1 MMEETT
7 EKRRLHRGGR
17 NLLLLGL
24 GSVVIALITTSIS
37 LAIYH
42 NSGDIYLDRSRP
54 GFLPD
59 EKEVEEEEKM
69 EDDYSFP
76 KSGVLTVD
84 ILEEYLEKL
93 DIEVKAIDS
102 YEKPFG
108 SSVLSDEKLGIP
120 SAEEDDS

>member
-42 NSGDIYLDRSRP
+42 NSGDIYIDR
-54 GFLPD
+54 
-59 EKEVEEEEKM
+59 
-69 EDDYSFP
+69 
-76 KSGVLTVD
+76 
-84 ILEEYLEKL
+84 
-93 DIEVKAIDS
+93 
-102 YEKPFG
+102 
-108 SSVLSDEKLGIP
+108 
-120 SAEEDDS
+120 